1 MSTKAIEQE
10 LLKLQARVNDLEAR
24 IGSQPNH
31 GWRAAFGMLKG
42 SKLTRKA
49 ARLGAEY
56 RAMQNKRK

>member
-10 LLKLQARVNDLEAR
+10 LLKLQARVNHLEAR
-24 IGSQPNH
+24 VASLPEQ

-42 SKLTRKA
+42 SKFAREA

-56 RAMQNKRK
+56 RTRQNKQK

>member
-24 IGSQPNH
+24 MTSQPKD
-31 GWRAAFGMLKG
+31 GWRAAFGMLKD
-42 SKLTRKA
+42 SKFTREA

-56 RAMQNKRK
+56 RAEQNKRK